1 MSTTKCRVI
10 FRPIREGM
18 GMATR
23 SLVLAGS
30 RGSAVFLFS
39 LLFLG
44 LAAIGCSDDNEDQA
58 ASQSGIEPW
67 SGDSVAGTLLGAVRG
82 FEDRSDTW
90 LWKAIPFAKPPVG
103 PLRWKAPQDPDPWT
117 GTREVS
123 EFCSPCTQ
131 YFTFGDFVVGS
142 EDCLY
147 LNIWRP
153 RSAEQNLPVY
163 FWIHGGGNSVGAA
176 AVGEDYSGANLAAR
190 SNLVVVTVNY
200 RLGPLGWFTHPAL
213 RKGEP
218 GTERDDSGNYG
229 TLDLIQAL
237 SWVRENIEAFGGD
250 PARVLIAG
258 ESAGAMN
265 VLSLLVSPVA
275 TDLFQRAMAESGG
288 PFSSQVEEGEA
299 SARDAILHL
308 LVRDGTAA
316 DLTEAEVLL
325 GGMTP
330 PEIEAYLRSKPGEEL
345 LQGYEPSFGGM
356 INSLPAVFEDGVV
369 IPAGGFSSLQAGTYP
384 NKVPVILGSNQEELK
399 LFFFADPSFSGRDD
413 LYQIVTSYGSDFWKA
428 SGVDG
433 VARAL
438 RSHADQPDVYAYH
451 FLWGAGGERGE
462 SMIPDPWGFI
472 LGSFHTL
479 EIPFFFGNDTVD
491 VLLQLLVFTE
501 ENRPGR
507 EALSSAMMA
516 YAARFVATGD
526 PNEAGSG
533 LPRWEPWSND
543 PDMPKCI
550 LLDVDADQALDI
562 RMSEAE
568 FTESGVLEGMA
579 ADVDEPLYSEA
590 LSYLG
595 W

>member
-1 MSTTKCRVI
+1 
-10 FRPIREGM
+10 
-18 GMATR
+18 MATR

-299 SARDAILHL
+299 SARDAILNL

-399 LFFFADPSFSGRDD
+399 LFLFADPSFSGRDD

-451 FLWGAGGERGE
+451 FLWGAGGEIGE

-501 ENRPGR
+501 GNRPGR

-516 YAARFVATGD
+516 YAAQFVATGD

-543 PDMPKCI
+543 ADAPKCI
-550 LLDVDADQALDI
+550 RFDVDADQALDI
-562 RMSEAE
+562 QMSRIE
-568 FTESGVLEGMA
+568 FTESGVKERMA
-579 ADVDEPLYSEA
+579 ADEDEPLYSEA